1 MSDIL
6 HHNRWLHTPRGCAI
20 FYLPF
25 RNQHL
30 IRSTIP
36 TSKGFHTN
44 SEDGVD
50 GISTI
55 AQEPGRFGELFKWA
69 ATVDQTPY
77 LTLPEAIKFRNE
89 VCGGETVIREY
100 CFNLAHDGG
109 QLIANILGTETM
121 PTSREGSK
129 QCCLT
134 NVRLPLRFSSKESTK
149 SPDVNA
155 NDTLSSEDG
164 EKIADWLQGCVMREY
179 NTWIPTKFYGGAVW
193 VRLSAQIYLEL
204 KDFEWVGGV
213 LKELCV
219 RAQKGE
225 WRSHA
230 TKV

>member
-20 FYLPF
+20 FYVPF

-36 TSKGFHTN
+36 TSKGFNT
-44 SEDGVD
+44 SSKDGVD
-50 GISTI
+50 GISTV

-77 LTLPEAIKFRNE
+77 LTLPEAMKFRNE
-89 VCGGETVIREY
+89 VCGEETVIREY

-109 QLIANILGTETM
+109 QLIANVLGTETM
-121 PTSREGSK
+121 PTSREGSN

-134 NVRLPLRFSSKESTK
+134 NVRLPLRFNHQQTL
-149 SPDVNA
+149 DTNA

-164 EKIADWLQGCVMREY
+164 EKIADWLQECAMCEY
-179 NTWIPTKFYGGAVW
+179 NTWIPAKFYGGAIW

-204 KDFEWVGGV
+204 KDFEWAGGV
-213 LKELCV
+213 LQELCE

-230 TKV
+230 TKVQVK